1 MTESADVVVFA
12 CNWDGLSCVEAAAHR
27 KLSYPASVRVVR
39 VSCLSRVHLGLVL
52 RAFELGADGVMLLGC
67 RPGECHYAID
77 PENIVQEYGRTQA
90 VLRLMGL
97 GPERLALTRLQR
109 GDGTEFVEQVNRFAS
124 QLSHLWP
131 TAPVP
136 TASGHQAELPSPWDF
151 RTEG

>member
-12 CNWDGLSCVEAAAHR
+12 CNWDGLSCVEAAAHER
-27 KLSYPASVRVVR
+27 LCYPTSVRVVKMN
-39 VSCLSRVHLGLVL
+39 CLSRVHLGLVL

-67 RPGECHYAID
+67 EPGECHYDID
-77 PENIVQEYGRTQA
+77 SEYIVQEYGKTQA

-97 GPERLALTRLQR
+97 GPERLALARVHR
-109 GDGTEFVEQVNRFAS
+109 GDGAEFVEQVNSFVS

-131 TAPVP
+131 PAPVV
-136 TASGHQAELPSPWDF
+136 AVSERQAKLPSPWDF